1 MSDII
6 KVRKDEWD
14 DLRKDFEVFIK
25 NYNESIEKVKELTKE
40 NNNLREKLRIAT
52 ERMAITERQSTN
64 DLQQTSQAIQKLRA
78 EISRTLDQS
87 KKIVKY

>member
-6 KVRKDEWD
+6 KVRKEEWD
-14 DLRKDFEVFIK
+14 DLRNDFEVFIK
-25 NYNESIEKVKELTKE
+25 NYNESIEKVKELTNE
-40 NNNLREKLRIAT
+40 NSNLREKLRIAT

-64 DLQQTSQAIQKLRA
+64 DLQQTSQAIRKLRD

-87 KKIVKY
+87 KKIVKD